1 LLFVNNSAFS
11 LRVLGG
17 NISSTPFPILIDERL
32 VPGFQ
37 NNLVEPNPEAF
48 LPTGPL
54 KNMTP
59 TSFEELALAAPI
71 KRALAEQGY
80 STPSPIQAQSIPIL
94 LKGRDLLGIAQTGT
108 GKTAAFSLPILNALH
123 TNPQR
128 PRRKSAR
135 VLVLTPTRELATQI
149 SQSFDS
155 YGRHLRFKKTLVF
168 GGVGK
173 NPQIRAMQPG
183 VDVLVACPGRLLD
196 HMNEGDIELSGV
208 EYFVLDEV
216 DRMLDMGF
224 LRDVKKIVAA
234 LPKKRQ
240 SLFFSATLAP
250 QIKELAHTILLNP
263 ASVSIAPEKTTA
275 EKVDQA
281 VCFVDKESKKDL
293 LLNHLAEQQG
303 KGLTIVFSR
312 TKHGANK
319 LCKSINSHGF
329 EAEAI
334 HGNRSQPQR
343 ERTLTKFKK
352 GTLPILVATDVAAR
366 GVDVKDV
373 TLVINMDLPNEAEA
387 YVHRIGRTGRA
398 GATGHAVSYCS
409 PEEHEFFIDIEKLIQ
424 QKIPVDISHTY
435 HHEKLASL
443 HARGIKS
450 PESTRDNGSKTRKGG
465 GGGGRGRQGGQ
476 NRNPQGQR
484 RSSTPSGGN
493 RRRRRRP

>member
-1 LLFVNNSAFS
+1 MRDWFRVFITNSS
-11 LRVLGG
+11 
-17 NISSTPFPILIDERL
+17 
-32 VPGFQ
+32 
-37 NNLVEPNPEAF
+37 NPAPKAF
-48 LPTGPL
+48 LQTGTL
-54 KNMTP
+54 KNMTQ

-71 KRALAEQGY
+71 KRALAEQNY

-108 GKTAAFSLPILNALH
+108 GKTAAFSLPILDALH
-123 TNPQR
+123 NNPQR

-173 NPQIRAMQPG
+173 NPQIRAMQAG

-224 LRDVKKIVAA
+224 FRDVKKIVAA
-234 LPKKRQ
+234 LPKKKQ

-250 QIKELAHTILLNP
+250 QIKELAHTILRNP

-275 EKVDQA
+275 EKVAQA
-281 VCFVDKESKKDL
+281 VFFVDKESKKDL
-293 LLNHLAEQQG
+293 LLTHLGEQQD
-303 KGLTIVFSR
+303 KGLTIIFSR

-398 GATGHAVSYCS
+398 GAAGHAISYCS
-409 PEEHEFFIDIEKLIQ
+409 PEEHEFFMDIEKLIQ
-424 QKIPVDISHTY
+424 QTIPVDINHNY
-435 HHEKLASL
+435 HHEELATL

-450 PESTRDNGSKTRKGG
+450 PESTRDNGGKTRKGG
-465 GGGGRGRQGGQ
+465 SGGGRGRQGGQ
-476 NRNPQGQR
+476 NRKLQGQGQR
-484 RSSTPSGGN
+484 RSSNPSGGN
-493 RRRRRRP
+493 RRRRRRA

>member
-1 LLFVNNSAFS
+1 MRDWF
-11 LRVLGG
+11 RVF
-17 NISSTPFPILIDERL
+17 ITTSS
-32 VPGFQ
+32 
-37 NNLVEPNPEAF
+37 NPAPKAF
-48 LPTGPL
+48 LPTGTL
-54 KNMTP
+54 KNMTQ

-71 KRALAEQGY
+71 KRALAEQNY

-94 LKGRDLLGIAQTGT
+94 LEGRDLLGIAQTGT
-108 GKTAAFSLPILNALH
+108 GKTAAFSLPILDALH
-123 TNPQR
+123 NNPQR

-173 NPQIRAMQPG
+173 NPQIRAMQAG

-224 LRDVKKIVAA
+224 FRDVKKIVAA
-234 LPKKRQ
+234 LPKKKQ

-250 QIKELAHTILLNP
+250 QIKELAHTILRNP

-275 EKVDQA
+275 EKVAQA
-281 VCFVDKESKKDL
+281 VFFVDKESKKDL
-293 LLNHLAEQQG
+293 LLTHLREQQD

-319 LCKSINSHGF
+319 LCKSINSNGF

-398 GATGHAVSYCS
+398 GAAGHAISYCS
-409 PEEHEFFIDIEKLIQ
+409 PEEHDFFMDIEKLIQ
-424 QKIPVDISHTY
+424 QTIPVDINHNY
-435 HHEKLASL
+435 HHEELATL

-450 PESTRDNGSKTRKGG
+450 PESTRDNGGKTRKGG
-465 GGGGRGRQGGQ
+465 SGGGRGRQGGQ
-476 NRNPQGQR
+476 NRKPQGQGQR
-484 RSSTPSGGN
+484 RSSNPSGGN
-493 RRRRRRP
+493 RRRRRRA

>member
-1 LLFVNNSAFS
+1 
-11 LRVLGG
+11 
-17 NISSTPFPILIDERL
+17 
-32 VPGFQ
+32 
-37 NNLVEPNPEAF
+37 
-48 LPTGPL
+48 
-54 KNMTP
+54 MTP
-59 TSFEELALAAPI
+59 ISFEELALAAPI
-71 KRALAEQGY
+71 QRALAEQNY

-94 LKGRDLLGIAQTGT
+94 LEGRDLLGIAQTGT
-108 GKTAAFSLPILNALH
+108 GKTAAFSLPILDALH
-123 TNPQR
+123 KNPQR
-128 PRRKSAR
+128 ARRKSAR

-155 YGRHLRFKKTLVF
+155 YGRHLRIRKTLVF

-196 HMNEGDIELSGV
+196 HMKEGDIELSGV

-234 LPKKRQ
+234 LPKKKQ

-250 QIKELAHTILLNP
+250 QIKNLAHTILMNP

-366 GVDVKDV
+366 GVDIKDV

-398 GATGHAVSYCS
+398 GATGHAISYCS
-409 PEEHEFFIDIEKLIQ
+409 PEEHEFFMDIEKLIQ
-424 QKIPVDISHTY
+424 QKIPVRLNHNY
-435 HHEKLASL
+435 HHEELAKL
-443 HARGIKS
+443 HARGLKS
-450 PESTRDNGSKTRKGG
+450 PQSTRDNGGKTRKGRG
-465 GGGGRGRQGGQ
+465 GGSHGRQGGQ
-476 NRNPQGQR
+476 NRNPQQR
-484 RSSTPSGGN
+484 RSSNPPGEN

>member
-1 LLFVNNSAFS
+1 MRDWFRVFITNSS
-11 LRVLGG
+11 
-17 NISSTPFPILIDERL
+17 
-32 VPGFQ
+32 
-37 NNLVEPNPEAF
+37 NPAPKAF
-48 LPTGPL
+48 LPTGTL
-54 KNMTP
+54 KNMTQ

-71 KRALAEQGY
+71 KRALAEQNY

-94 LKGRDLLGIAQTGT
+94 LEGRDLLGIAQTGT
-108 GKTAAFSLPILNALH
+108 GKTAAFSLPILDALH
-123 TNPQR
+123 NNPQR

-173 NPQIRAMQPG
+173 NPQIRAMQAG

-224 LRDVKKIVAA
+224 FRDVKKIVAA
-234 LPKKRQ
+234 LPKKKQ

-250 QIKELAHTILLNP
+250 QIKELAHTILRNP

-275 EKVDQA
+275 EKVAQA
-281 VCFVDKESKKDL
+281 VFFVRKELKKDL
-293 LLNHLAEQQG
+293 LLTHLREQQD

-319 LCKSINSHGF
+319 LCKSINSNGF

-398 GATGHAVSYCS
+398 GAAGHAISYCS
-409 PEEHEFFIDIEKLIQ
+409 PEEHDFFMDIEKLIQ
-424 QKIPVDISHTY
+424 QTIPVDINHNY
-435 HHEKLASL
+435 HHEELATL

-450 PESTRDNGSKTRKGG
+450 PESTRDNGGKTRKGG
-465 GGGGRGRQGGQ
+465 SGGGRGRQGGQ
-476 NRNPQGQR
+476 NRKPQGQGQR
-484 RSSTPSGGN
+484 RSSNPSGGN
-493 RRRRRRP
+493 RRRRRRA

>member
-1 LLFVNNSAFS
+1 
-11 LRVLGG
+11 
-17 NISSTPFPILIDERL
+17 
-32 VPGFQ
+32 
-37 NNLVEPNPEAF
+37 
-48 LPTGPL
+48 
-54 KNMTP
+54 MTP

-71 KRALAEQGY
+71 KRALAELNY

-94 LKGRDLLGIAQTGT
+94 LEGRDLLGIAQTGT
-108 GKTAAFSLPILNALH
+108 GKTAAFSLPILDALH
-123 TNPQR
+123 NNPQR
-128 PRRKSAR
+128 PRRRSAR

-173 NPQIRAMQPG
+173 NPQIRAMQSG

-224 LRDVKKIVAA
+224 LRDVKTLRIA
-234 LPKKRQ
+234 LPKKKQCNQQTSCNPR
-240 SLFFSATLAP
+240 SARCLM
-250 QIKELAHTILLNP
+250 NP

-343 ERTLTKFKK
+343 EDSQPF
-352 GTLPILVATDVAAR
+352 
-366 GVDVKDV
+366 
-373 TLVINMDLPNEAEA
+373 
-387 YVHRIGRTGRA
+387 
-398 GATGHAVSYCS
+398 
-409 PEEHEFFIDIEKLIQ
+409 
-424 QKIPVDISHTY
+424 
-435 HHEKLASL
+435 
-443 HARGIKS
+443 
-450 PESTRDNGSKTRKGG
+450 
-465 GGGGRGRQGGQ
+465 
-476 NRNPQGQR
+476 QR
-484 RSSTPSGGN
+484 R
-493 RRRRRRP
+493 

>member
-1 LLFVNNSAFS
+1 
-11 LRVLGG
+11 
-17 NISSTPFPILIDERL
+17 
-32 VPGFQ
+32 
-37 NNLVEPNPEAF
+37 
-48 LPTGPL
+48 
-54 KNMTP
+54 
-59 TSFEELALAAPI
+59 
-71 KRALAEQGY
+71 
-80 STPSPIQAQSIPIL
+80 
-94 LKGRDLLGIAQTGT
+94 
-108 GKTAAFSLPILNALH
+108 
-123 TNPQR
+123 
-128 PRRKSAR
+128 
-135 VLVLTPTRELATQI
+135 
-149 SQSFDS
+149 
-155 YGRHLRFKKTLVF
+155 
-168 GGVGK
+168 
-173 NPQIRAMQPG
+173 MQPG
-183 VDVLVACPGRLLD
+183 VDILVACPGRLLD

-234 LPKKRQ
+234 LPKKKQ

-250 QIKELAHTILLNP
+250 QIKELAHTILMNP

-281 VCFVDKESKKDL
+281 VCFVDKEFKKDL

-398 GATGHAVSYCS
+398 GAAGHAISYCS
-409 PEEHEFFIDIEKLIQ
+409 PEEHEFFMDIEKLIQ
-424 QKIPVDISHTY
+424 QKLPVNINHDY
-435 HHEKLASL
+435 HHEELAAL
-443 HARGIKS
+443 HARGLKS
-450 PESTRDNGSKTRKGG
+450 PHSTRDNGGKTRKGG
-465 GGGGRGRQGGQ
+465 GGRGRGHQGGQ
-476 NRNPQGQR
+476 NRKPKGQDQR
-484 RSSTPSGGN
+484 RSSAPSGSN
-493 RRRRRRP
+493 RRRRRRV

>member
-1 LLFVNNSAFS
+1 MRDWFRVFITNSS
-11 LRVLGG
+11 
-17 NISSTPFPILIDERL
+17 
-32 VPGFQ
+32 
-37 NNLVEPNPEAF
+37 NPAPKAF
-48 LPTGPL
+48 LPTGTL
-54 KNMTP
+54 KNMTQI
-59 TSFEELALAAPI
+59 SFEELSLAAPI
-71 KRALAEQGY
+71 KRALVEQNY

-108 GKTAAFSLPILNALH
+108 GKTAAFSLPILDALH
-123 TNPQR
+123 NNPQR

-173 NPQIRAMQPG
+173 NPQIRAMQAG

-196 HMNEGDIELSGV
+196 HMNERDIELSGV

-224 LRDVKKIVAA
+224 FRDVKKIVAA
-234 LPKKRQ
+234 LPKKKQ

-250 QIKELAHTILLNP
+250 QIKELAHTILRNP

-275 EKVDQA
+275 EMVAQA
-281 VCFVDKESKKDL
+281 VFFVDKESKKDL
-293 LLNHLAEQQG
+293 LLTHLGEQQD

-398 GATGHAVSYCS
+398 GAAGHAISYCS
-409 PEEHEFFIDIEKLIQ
+409 PEEHEFFMDIEKLIQ
-424 QKIPVDISHTY
+424 QTIPVDINHNY
-435 HHEKLASL
+435 HHEELATL

-450 PESTRDNGSKTRKGG
+450 PESTRDNGGKTRKGG
-465 GGGGRGRQGGQ
+465 SGGGRGRQGGQ
-476 NRNPQGQR
+476 NRKPQGQGQR
-484 RSSTPSGGN
+484 RSSNPSGGN
-493 RRRRRRP
+493 RRRRRRA

>member
-1 LLFVNNSAFS
+1 MRDWFRVFITNSS
-11 LRVLGG
+11 
-17 NISSTPFPILIDERL
+17 
-32 VPGFQ
+32 
-37 NNLVEPNPEAF
+37 NPAPKAF
-48 LPTGPL
+48 LPTGTL
-54 KNMTP
+54 KNMTQ

-71 KRALAEQGY
+71 KRALAEQNY

-94 LKGRDLLGIAQTGT
+94 LEGRDLLGIAQTGT
-108 GKTAAFSLPILNALH
+108 GKTAAFSLPILDALH
-123 TNPQR
+123 NNPQR

-173 NPQIRAMQPG
+173 NPQIRAMQAG

-224 LRDVKKIVAA
+224 FRDVKKIVAA
-234 LPKKRQ
+234 LPKKKQ

-250 QIKELAHTILLNP
+250 QIKELAHTILRNP

-275 EKVDQA
+275 EKVAQA
-281 VCFVDKESKKDL
+281 VFFVRKELKKDL
-293 LLNHLAEQQG
+293 LLTHLREQQD

-398 GATGHAVSYCS
+398 GAAGHAISYCS
-409 PEEHEFFIDIEKLIQ
+409 PEEHEFFMDIEKLIQ
-424 QKIPVDISHTY
+424 QTIPVDINHNY
-435 HHEKLASL
+435 HHEELATL

-450 PESTRDNGSKTRKGG
+450 PESTRDNGGKTRKGG
-465 GGGGRGRQGGQ
+465 SGGGRGRQGGQ
-476 NRNPQGQR
+476 NRKPQGQGQR
-484 RSSTPSGGN
+484 RSSNPSGGN
-493 RRRRRRP
+493 RRRRRRA

>member
-1 LLFVNNSAFS
+1 M
-11 LRVLGG
+11 
-17 NISSTPFPILIDERL
+17 I
-32 VPGFQ
+32 
-37 NNLVEPNPEAF
+37 
-48 LPTGPL
+48 
-54 KNMTP
+54 P
-59 TSFEELALAAPI
+59 TSFGELALAAPI
-71 KRALAEQGY
+71 KRALAEQNY
-80 STPSPIQAQSIPIL
+80 TSPSPIQAQSIPIL

-123 TNPQR
+123 NNPQR
-128 PRRKSAR
+128 TRRKSAR

-183 VDVLVACPGRLLD
+183 IDVLVACPGRLLD

-250 QIKELAHTILLNP
+250 QIKELAHSILINP

-275 EKVDQA
+275 EKVEQT

-293 LLNHLAEQQG
+293 LLTHLAEQKN

-409 PEEHEFFIDIEKLIQ
+409 PEEHEFFIDIEKLIK
-424 QKIPVDISHTY
+424 QKIPVDTGHAH
-435 HHEKLASL
+435 HHEELASL
-443 HARGIKS
+443 HNRGIKS
-450 PESTRDNGSKTRKGG
+450 PESTRDNGGKTRKGG
-465 GGGGRGRQGGQ
+465 SGGRGRHDQGG
-476 NRNPQGQR
+476 NGRRPQGRGQR
-484 RSSTPSGGN
+484 RSGNLSGEN
-493 RRRRRRP
+493 RQRRRRN

>member
-1 LLFVNNSAFS
+1 MRDWF
-11 LRVLGG
+11 RVF
-17 NISSTPFPILIDERL
+17 ITTSS
-32 VPGFQ
+32 
-37 NNLVEPNPEAF
+37 NPAPKAF
-48 LPTGPL
+48 LPTGTL
-54 KNMTP
+54 KNMTQ

-71 KRALAEQGY
+71 KRALAEQNY

-94 LKGRDLLGIAQTGT
+94 LEGRDLLGIAQTGT
-108 GKTAAFSLPILNALH
+108 GKTAAFSLPILDALH
-123 TNPQR
+123 NNPQR

-173 NPQIRAMQPG
+173 NPQIRAMQAG

-224 LRDVKKIVAA
+224 FRDVKKIVAA
-234 LPKKRQ
+234 LPKKKQ

-250 QIKELAHTILLNP
+250 QIKELAHTILRNP

-275 EKVDQA
+275 EKVAQA
-281 VCFVDKESKKDL
+281 VFFVRKELKKDL
-293 LLNHLAEQQG
+293 LLTHLREQQD

-319 LCKSINSHGF
+319 LCKSINSNGF

-398 GATGHAVSYCS
+398 GAAGHAISYCS
-409 PEEHEFFIDIEKLIQ
+409 PEEHDFFMDIEKLIQ
-424 QKIPVDISHTY
+424 QTIPVDINHNY
-435 HHEKLASL
+435 HHEELATL

-450 PESTRDNGSKTRKGG
+450 PESTRDNGGKTRKGG
-465 GGGGRGRQGGQ
+465 SGGGRGRQGGQ
-476 NRNPQGQR
+476 NRKPQGQGQR
-484 RSSTPSGGN
+484 RSSNPSGGN
-493 RRRRRRP
+493 RRRRRRA

>member
-1 LLFVNNSAFS
+1 
-11 LRVLGG
+11 
-17 NISSTPFPILIDERL
+17 
-32 VPGFQ
+32 
-37 NNLVEPNPEAF
+37 
-48 LPTGPL
+48 
-54 KNMTP
+54 M
-59 TSFEELALAAPI
+59 AAPI
-71 KRALAEQGY
+71 KRALSEQNY
-80 STPSPIQAQSIPIL
+80 TTPSPIQAQSIPIL
-94 LKGRDLLGIAQTGT
+94 LQGRDLLGIAQTGT
-108 GKTAAFSLPILNALH
+108 GKTAAFSLPILDALH
-123 TNPQR
+123 NNLQR
-128 PRRKSAR
+128 PRRRSAR

-155 YGRHLRFKKTLVF
+155 YGRYLRFKKTLVF

-173 NPQIRAMQPG
+173 NPQVRAMQPG

-196 HMNEGDIELSGV
+196 HMNEGDIDLSGV

-224 LRDVKKIVAA
+224 LRDVKKIIAA
-234 LPKKRQ
+234 LPKKKQ

-250 QIKELAHTILLNP
+250 QIKELAHTILVNP

-275 EKVDQA
+275 EKVDQT
-281 VCFVDKESKKDL
+281 VCFVDKNSKKDL
-293 LLNHLAEQQG
+293 LLKHLAEQQS

-366 GVDVKDV
+366 GVDVKDI

-398 GATGHAVSYCS
+398 GASGHAVSYCS
-409 PEEHEFFIDIEKLIQ
+409 PEEHEFFMDIEKLIQ
-424 QKIPVDISHTY
+424 QKIPVDLNHPH
-435 HHEKLASL
+435 HHEELATL

-450 PESTRDNGSKTRKGG
+450 PESTRDNGGKTRKGG
-465 GGGGRGRQGGQ
+465 GNRGRQGGGGRRPQ
-476 NRNPQGQR
+476 GQSQGQR
-484 RSSTPSGGN
+484 RSGAPSGGN
-493 RRRRRRP
+493 RRRRRRA

>member
-1 LLFVNNSAFS
+1 
-11 LRVLGG
+11 
-17 NISSTPFPILIDERL
+17 
-32 VPGFQ
+32 
-37 NNLVEPNPEAF
+37 
-48 LPTGPL
+48 
-54 KNMTP
+54 M
-59 TSFEELALAAPI
+59 
-71 KRALAEQGY
+71 
-80 STPSPIQAQSIPIL
+80 QS
-94 LKGRDLLGIAQTGT
+94 
-108 GKTAAFSLPILNALH
+108 
-123 TNPQR
+123 
-128 PRRKSAR
+128 
-135 VLVLTPTRELATQI
+135 
-149 SQSFDS
+149 
-155 YGRHLRFKKTLVF
+155 
-168 GGVGK
+168 
-173 NPQIRAMQPG
+173 G

-234 LPKKRQ
+234 LPKEKQ

-250 QIKELAHTILLNP
+250 QIKDLAHTILMNP

-398 GATGHAVSYCS
+398 GATGHAISYCS
-409 PEEHEFFIDIEKLIQ
+409 PEEHEFFMDIEKLIQ
-424 QKIPVDISHTY
+424 QKIPVNINHTY
-435 HHEKLASL
+435 HHEELAKLHS
-443 HARGIKS
+443 RGLKS
-450 PESTRDNGSKTRKGG
+450 PESTRDNGGKTRKGG

-476 NRNPQGQR
+476 NRKPQGQGQR
-484 RSSTPSGGN
+484 RSSAPSGGN
-493 RRRRRRP
+493 RRRYR

>member
-1 LLFVNNSAFS
+1 MQA
-11 LRVLGG
+11 G
-17 NISSTPFPILIDERL
+17 T
-32 VPGFQ
+32 Q
-37 NNLVEPNPEAF
+37 
-48 LPTGPL
+48 

-59 TSFEELALAAPI
+59 TSFEKLALAAPI
-71 KRALAEQGY
+71 KRALAEQNY
-80 STPSPIQAQSIPIL
+80 ITPSPIQAQSIPIL
-94 LKGRDLLGIAQTGT
+94 LKGQDLLGIAQTGT
-108 GKTAAFSLPILNALH
+108 GKTAAFSLPILDALH
-123 TNPQR
+123 NKPQR
-128 PRRKSAR
+128 LRRKSAR

-155 YGRHLRFKKTLVF
+155 YGRHLNFKKTLVF

-173 NPQIRAMQPG
+173 NPQVRAMQSG

-196 HMNEGDIELSGV
+196 HMNEGDIDLSSV

-234 LPKKRQ
+234 LPKKKQ

-250 QIKELAHTILLNP
+250 QIKELAHTILVNP

-275 EKVDQA
+275 EKVGQT

-293 LLNHLAEQQG
+293 LLEHLAEQQD

-398 GATGHAVSYCS
+398 GAAGHAVSYCS
-409 PEEHEFFIDIEKLIQ
+409 PEEHEFFMDIEKLIQ
-424 QKIPVDISHTY
+424 QKIPVNSSHPH
-435 HHEKLASL
+435 HHEELASL
-443 HARGIKS
+443 HSRGIKS
-450 PESTRDNGSKTRKGG
+450 RESTRDNGGKTRG
-465 GGGGRGRQGGQ
+465 GGGGRGRQGGGS
-476 NRNPQGQR
+476 RGSQGHGQGER
-484 RSSTPSGGN
+484 RSGAPSGGN
-493 RRRRRRP
+493 RRRRRRV

>member
-1 LLFVNNSAFS
+1 
-11 LRVLGG
+11 
-17 NISSTPFPILIDERL
+17 
-32 VPGFQ
+32 
-37 NNLVEPNPEAF
+37 
-48 LPTGPL
+48 
-54 KNMTP
+54 MTP

-71 KRALAEQGY
+71 QRALAEQNY

-94 LKGRDLLGIAQTGT
+94 LEGRDLLGIAQTGT
-108 GKTAAFSLPILNALH
+108 GKTAAFSLPILHALH
-123 TNPQR
+123 NNPQR
-128 PRRKSAR
+128 TRRKSAR

-183 VDVLVACPGRLLD
+183 VDILVACPGRLLD

-234 LPKKRQ
+234 LPKKKQ

-250 QIKELAHTILLNP
+250 QIKELAHTILMNP

-281 VCFVDKESKKDL
+281 VCFVDKESKRDL

-398 GATGHAVSYCS
+398 GAAGHAISYCS
-409 PEEHEFFIDIEKLIQ
+409 PEEHEFFMDIEKLIQ
-424 QKIPVDISHTY
+424 QKLPVNINHDY
-435 HHEKLASL
+435 HHEELAAL
-443 HARGIKS
+443 HARGLKS
-450 PESTRDNGSKTRKGG
+450 PHSTRDNGGKTRKGG
-465 GGGGRGRQGGQ
+465 GGRGRGHQGGQ
-476 NRNPQGQR
+476 NRKPKGQDQR
-484 RSSTPSGGN
+484 RSSAPSGSN
-493 RRRRRRP
+493 RRRRRRV

>member
-1 LLFVNNSAFS
+1 
-11 LRVLGG
+11 
-17 NISSTPFPILIDERL
+17 
-32 VPGFQ
+32 
-37 NNLVEPNPEAF
+37 
-48 LPTGPL
+48 
-54 KNMTP
+54 MTP
-59 TSFEELALAAPI
+59 TSFEKLALAAPI
-71 KRALAEQGY
+71 KRALAEQNY
-80 STPSPIQAQSIPIL
+80 ITPSPIQAQSIPIL
-94 LKGRDLLGIAQTGT
+94 LKGQDLLGIAQTGT
-108 GKTAAFSLPILNALH
+108 GKTAAFSLPILDALH
-123 TNPQR
+123 NKPQR
-128 PRRKSAR
+128 LRRKSAR

-155 YGRHLRFKKTLVF
+155 YGRHLNFKKTLVF

-173 NPQIRAMQPG
+173 NPQVRAMQSG

-196 HMNEGDIELSGV
+196 HMNEGDIDLSSV

-234 LPKKRQ
+234 LPKKKQ

-250 QIKELAHTILLNP
+250 QIKELAHTILVNP

-275 EKVDQA
+275 EKVGQT

-293 LLNHLAEQQG
+293 LLEHLAEQQD

-398 GATGHAVSYCS
+398 GAAGHAVSYCS
-409 PEEHEFFIDIEKLIQ
+409 PEEHEFFMDIEKLIQ
-424 QKIPVDISHTY
+424 
-435 HHEKLASL
+435 
-443 HARGIKS
+443 
-450 PESTRDNGSKTRKGG
+450 
-465 GGGGRGRQGGQ
+465 
-476 NRNPQGQR
+476 
-484 RSSTPSGGN
+484 
-493 RRRRRRP
+493 

>member
-1 LLFVNNSAFS
+1 MRDWFRVFITNSS
-11 LRVLGG
+11 
-17 NISSTPFPILIDERL
+17 
-32 VPGFQ
+32 
-37 NNLVEPNPEAF
+37 NPAPKAF
-48 LPTGPL
+48 LPTGTL
-54 KNMTP
+54 KNMTQ

-71 KRALAEQGY
+71 KRALAEQNY

-94 LKGRDLLGIAQTGT
+94 LEGRDLLGIAQTGT
-108 GKTAAFSLPILNALH
+108 GKTAAFSLPILDALH
-123 TNPQR
+123 NNPQR

-173 NPQIRAMQPG
+173 NPQIRAMQAG

-224 LRDVKKIVAA
+224 FRDVKKIVAA
-234 LPKKRQ
+234 LPKKKQ

-250 QIKELAHTILLNP
+250 QIKELAHTILRNP

-275 EKVDQA
+275 EKVAQA
-281 VCFVDKESKKDL
+281 VFFVRKELKKDL
-293 LLNHLAEQQG
+293 LLTHLREQQD

-398 GATGHAVSYCS
+398 GAAGHAISYCS
-409 PEEHEFFIDIEKLIQ
+409 PEEHDFFMDIEKLIQ
-424 QKIPVDISHTY
+424 QTIPVDINHNY
-435 HHEKLASL
+435 HHEELATL

-450 PESTRDNGSKTRKGG
+450 PESTRDNGGKTRKGG
-465 GGGGRGRQGGQ
+465 SGGGRGRQGGQ
-476 NRNPQGQR
+476 NRKPQGQGQR
-484 RSSTPSGGN
+484 RSSNPSGGN
-493 RRRRRRP
+493 RRRRRRA